1 MYQWEG
7 RRKIAVVTA
16 CLNVSGLPEFVLNEV
31 EVTAEEAANGVHYYL
46 VEADLQQAGYEEP
59 YTHFDQFEAP
69 AFLHPAVRQHLS
81 TSVNG
86 SNKVAL
92 SEEKQ
97 CA

>member
-7 RRKIAVVTA
+7 SRKIAVVTA
-16 CLNVSGLPEFVLNEV
+16 CMSVSGLPQFVLNEV

-46 VEADLQQAGYEEP
+46 VEADLQQGGYEEP

-69 AFLHPAVRQHLS
+69 AFLHPAVRRLASSVADSS
-81 TSVNG
+81 TVT
-86 SNKVAL
+86 L
-92 SEEKQ
+92 LEEHK